1 MDGLRTW
8 YRYFREYEH
17 VAEFQKL
24 CGVRVTRVQ
33 KDETVSDKSAMCAC
47 QKSKH
52 NDLKHRASGT
62 ANGHV
67 AEVSSGDSNMETDTK
82 IEIKNYFLFYLFT
95 FGASLGGEMFYLTF
109 YPFTLW
115 NIDSR
120 LCRQLVLSWHILMY
134 FGQLAKDFIKW
145 PRPGPPA
152 VKLEERFEME
162 YGMPST
168 HTIVGTCIPFSL
180 LILTSKTY
188 EVIELVSLEAVVLYV
203 TGRPCGSVAQW
214 SECSHSLREVLGSSL
229 GRAMCFFLPCDI

>member
-1 MDGLRTW
+1 MEGLRTW
-8 YRYFREYEH
+8 GTYLAGYDH
-17 VAEFQKL
+17 VAKFQKL
-24 CGVRVTRVQ
+24 CGVNVTRVQ
-33 KDETVSDKSAMCAC
+33 KDEPVSDNGSKCTC
-47 QKSKH
+47 QKSQQESDLRHRGTNGAVNGNVEKSVANGDTKH
-52 NDLKHRASGT
+52 NVHR
-62 ANGHV
+62 
-67 AEVSSGDSNMETDTK
+67 SSSDGETETK

-120 LCRQLVLSWHILMY
+120 LCRQLVLVWHILMY

-180 LILTSKTY
+180 LILTSRTY
-188 EVIELVSLEAVVLYV
+188 EVMAIVKTMAILN
-203 TGRPCGSVAQW
+203 
-214 SECSHSLREVLGSSL
+214 
-229 GRAMCFFLPCDI
+229 

>member
-1 MDGLRTW
+1 MEGLRTW
-8 YRYFREYEH
+8 GTYLAEYEH
-17 VAEFQKL
+17 VAKFQKF
-24 CGVRVTRVQ
+24 CGVEVTRVQ
-33 KDETVSDKSAMCAC
+33 EDEPVSDNGSLCTC
-47 QKSKH
+47 QKSKQ
-52 NDLKHRASGT
+52 NDLKHRSTNGA

-67 AEVSSGDSNMETDTK
+67 GNKLANGDAKQTVHRCNSKDETETK
-82 IEIKNYFLFYLFT
+82 IEIKNAFLYYLFS

-120 LCRQLVLSWHILMY
+120 LCRQLVIVWHILMY

-188 EVIELVSLEAVVLYV
+188 EVKNNTC
-203 TGRPCGSVAQW
+203 TGLA
-214 SECSHSLREVLGSSL
+214 HLRK
-229 GRAMCFFLPCDI
+229 LPS